1 MRYQLI
7 TFFTASLALT
17 LPLSAQEKAASS
29 SRTSSRQSA
38 ESREFRGMNRDS
50 LATQL
55 SALAR
60 DPYGNS
66 VNSVDNVTS
75 GARLVGATER
85 IEHDVVTYRGDLEV
99 RGAIVGHAIA
109 LHGNVILAPGST
121 VSGNAIS
128 VGGTVRQGGGV
139 VGGEIREVSRI
150 AVPGGSAGTPAA
162 TPVQATRRALALVGA
177 WLLVLATLAAGIFTF
192 ARSNL
197 ETVADTIR
205 DDFGRSLLMGIGA
218 QVALLPALIV
228 LIVGL
233 AISLIGILLIP
244 FAVVAYFTAAAG
256 ALALAFIA
264 FAYVAGDSIAHRL
277 GANATASPGFL
288 ILLTGLLFFFLLWLI
303 AALFAWAG
311 ALSPALRAV
320 ASVITWLAVSVGLG
334 ATMISRGGTRAIS
347 PAPAQLPVLDDYSW
361 QTPTPVTGV
370 VAARRPTPVSRD

>member
-1 MRYQLI
+1 MHYRST
-7 TFFTASLALT
+7 TFFAASLFLV
-17 LPLSAQEKAASS
+17 LPLPAQERAASPSRVS
-29 SRTSSRQSA
+29 SREPAQNVEPGIR
-38 ESREFRGMNRDS
+38 RDS
-50 LATQL
+50 LAALL

-60 DPYGNS
+60 DPYGSS
-66 VNSVDNVTS
+66 VTSADNVTS
-75 GARLVGATER
+75 GARLIGISER

-99 RGAIVGHAIA
+99 RGAVVGHAIA

-121 VSGNAIS
+121 VSGDVIS
-128 VGGTVRQGGGV
+128 VGGNVRQSGGA
-139 VGGEIREVSRI
+139 VGGEVREVSRI
-150 AVPGGSAGTPAA
+150 AVPGGSAGTTAA

-205 DDFGRSLLMGIGA
+205 DDFGRSLLIGIGA

-233 AISLIGILLIP
+233 AITLIGVLLIP

-264 FAYVAGDSIAHRL
+264 FAYVAGDSIVHRL
-277 GANATASPGFL
+277 GANATGSPGFV
-288 ILLTGLLFFFLLWLI
+288 ILLAGLLFFFLLWLV

-320 ASVITWLAVSVGLG
+320 ASLITWLAVSVGLG
-334 ATMISRGGTRAIS
+334 ATMISRGGTRSIS
-347 PAPAQLPVLDDYSW
+347 PSPAQMPVLDEYSW

-370 VAARRPTPVSRD
+370 VAARRPTPVTRD